1 VKPRWLT
8 PRRSAPAHVALRRRV
23 VDWIASQSVVGR
35 LRKPRTTVRWRLT
48 LLYGG
53 LFLISGAGLLAI
65 TYTLVDHAQHANPV
79 QDRPLPF
86 AIGARPAGL
95 GARVPVGALP
105 SGNRVFYQSKT
116 ARGGIVQTF
125 PKGAVQTVL
134 PPGALPSPD
143 LLSRLNKLLH
153 SSTGQVAIAIVGR
166 TQQISDMHQLEVESL
181 IALAIMAVLSTALG
195 WVVAGRVLAPLR
207 TMTTTTQQISEANLN
222 ERLAMTG
229 PPDELR
235 RLADTIDGLLERMEG
250 AFDAQRRFVANA
262 SHELRTPL
270 TAVRAL
276 LELVLTDPSATVAT
290 YRTACEQV
298 LEESEQQELLIDALL
313 ALASS
318 QRGLE
323 VRERVDLAQIAG
335 RLVSERKLEAAT
347 REIRVSAELEPTFVG
362 GDARLLERMASNLID
377 NAIRHNMPGGTVKI
391 KVSGASGVPRLTIVN
406 TGPVI
411 PESELER
418 LRQPFQRLASDRTGY
433 GEGLGL
439 GLSIV
444 GAIVDAHGAR
454 LTLSPLPEGGLHAS
468 VIFPGAPVPE
478 GDQVRALQAPA
489 AELTRAA

>member
-1 VKPRWLT
+1 VRPRWLT
-8 PRRSAPAHVALRRRV
+8 PQRRAPTHVALRRRV
-23 VDWIASQSVVGR
+23 AAWISSRSLMRR
-35 LRKPRTTVRWRLT
+35 LHKPRTTVRWRLT

-53 LFLISGAGLLAI
+53 LFLVSGAALLAI
-65 TYTLVDHAQHANPV
+65 TYTLVDHAEHTSPVNRHAVPLALSTSV
-79 QDRPLPF
+79 RDRAAGGPDQVFFRAKGVGGP
-86 AIGARPAGL
+86 GAVRA
-95 GARVPVGALP
+95 
-105 SGNRVFYQSKT
+105 
-116 ARGGIVQTF
+116 F
-125 PKGAVQTVL
+125 PKRTVQSVL
-134 PPGALPSPD
+134 PPGALPTPE
-143 LLSRLNKLLH
+143 LLQRLNRLLH
-153 SSTGQVAIAIVGR
+153 STTGQVAVAIVGR

-181 IALAIMAVLSTALG
+181 IALAIMAVLSAALG

-222 ERLAMTG
+222 ERLAMQG

-276 LELVLTDPSATVAT
+276 LELVLTDPNATVAT

-298 LEESEQQELLIDALL
+298 LEESEQQERLIDALL

-323 VRERVDLAQIAG
+323 VREQVDLAAIAG
-335 RLVSERKLEAAT
+335 GLVSECKLEAAS
-347 REIRVSAELEPTFVG
+347 RDIRVSAELEPTFVG

-377 NAIRHNMPGGTVKI
+377 NAIRHNVPNGTVRI
-391 KVSGASGVPRLTIVN
+391 RVSGATGVPRLTIVN
-406 TGPVI
+406 SGQQI
-411 PESELER
+411 PADEVQR
-418 LRQPFQRLASDRTGY
+418 LMRPFQRLASDRTGF

-444 GAIVDAHGAR
+444 AAIVDAHGAR

-468 VIFPGAPVPE
+468 VSFPGSPVPE
-478 GDQVRALQAPA
+478 PDRVVVAESLEG
-489 AELTRAA
+489 AELSRAA